1 MKKTLLVSI
10 NAKFIHSNLAIRSL
24 KAYTEK
30 NLPITVDIAEFT
42 INQPIDV
49 IMREIYLINPDVI
62 GFSCYIWNFESIKL
76 LLRELKK
83 LLPHCVFLLGGPEV
97 SYNPDEVITETG
109 ADIVMIGEG
118 EHTFLCLMQALLTG
132 HSYADV
138 NGIVYQAE
146 GKIMITPPNEPLD
159 LKEVPFVYGD
169 DFSALQN
176 RIVYYES
183 SRGCPF
189 HCQYCLS
196 GGNGGVRFLPL
207 ERVYSD
213 LAHFLKANLRQV
225 KFVDRTFNCNKQY
238 SMAIWRY
245 LCEQD
250 NGITNFH
257 FEIAAELLDDE
268 MIDYLNHAR
277 KGLFQ
282 LEIGVQ
288 STNAQ
293 TLTAIKRITLPDK
306 LTPIIRSLQRGGNIH
321 LHLDLIAGLP
331 YEDYCCFK
339 SSFNYVYSLS
349 PNQLQLGFLKL
360 LKGSGLFADKER
372 YGLKC
377 TDFAPYEV
385 ISTDWLSYAEI
396 LRLKMV
402 EEMVET
408 YYNSSRYAKSLD
420 YLVSLF
426 EHPFDFFEA
435 LGDYYEAN
443 KLHLAPHSK
452 VEYYDILFDF
462 FKQTGLGEEERFK
475 WLCLYDIYAHEKAK
489 RLPLWL
495 NISKGG
501 SYKNRFFDFVE
512 NNRQLF
518 FPDYV
523 EFDTKQILRLVHF
536 EVFPFNPITG
546 TEGETT
552 LLFRYSDGEILAVA
566 L

>member
-49 IMREIYLINPDVI
+49 IMREIYQISPDII
-62 GFSCYIWNFESIKL
+62 GFSCYIWNFESVKL
-76 LLRELKK
+76 LLCELKK

-97 SYNPDEVITETG
+97 SYNPDEVIAETG

-118 EHTFLCLMQALLTG
+118 EHTFLSLMQALLVG

-169 DFSALQN
+169 DFSDLQN

-288 STNAQ
+288 STNVQ

-306 LTPIIRSLQRGGNIH
+306 LTPIIRSLQRGKNIH

-452 VEYYDILFDF
+452 VEYYDILFGF

-501 SYKNRFFDFVE
+501 NYKNRFFDFVE

-518 FPDYV
+518 FPDYA